1 MTNVAIVG
9 LGVLGRKVFRMLYE
23 EFSSYDLNLVFVND
37 TNDTNQLLYLLKYDT
52 VYGKSAIDFDP
63 NVTIGTTFDTVYI
76 NGKPVYFYHESDISK
91 IPLDDRAVQIVLD
104 CTGAGYSMD
113 QLSAYITD
121 KVRNVIVC
129 DQTSRPDMLAG
140 VWGITQGET
149 PGQTF
154 ITIPPGQTIA
164 DAIAANVVNE
174 SFGINKAT
182 VIDVGSYTNLN
193 NLQDSPIVSQVSTP
207 QNGRAGAWNLIRSGK
222 TYAKGVGHI
231 IAGLNGILYSEE
243 IRSGTIRGAM
253 SYGTYFIIHSF
264 DESTLLSNWKGISES
279 SISDAITNEHPF
291 IGYSE
296 KELVSSDVVGE
307 PFVIYCNN
315 AKRTSDDTT
324 MMLNV
329 VYDPIVVQAANALAI
344 AQYVAKNG

>member
-1 MTNVAIVG
+1 MKNVAIVG

-23 EFSSYDLNLVFVND
+23 EFASYDFNLVLVND

-52 VYGKSAIDFDP
+52 VYGKSALVFQD
-63 NVTIGTTFDTVYI
+63 VTIGTTFDTVFV
-76 NGKPVYFYHESDISK
+76 NGNPVYFYHESDISQ
-91 IPLDDRAVQIVLD
+91 IPLGDRDVHIVLD
-104 CTGAGYSMD
+104 CTGAGYSME
-113 QLSAYITD
+113 QLSAYIAD
-121 KVRNVIVC
+121 QNRKVIVC
-129 DQTSRPDMLAG
+129 DQISRKDMTAG
-140 VWGITQGET
+140 VWGITQEET
-149 PGQTF
+149 SGQTF

-222 TYAKGVGHI
+222 KYARGVGLI
-231 IAGLNGILYSEE
+231 RAGLNGILDSEE

-253 SYGTYFIIHSF
+253 SYGTYFLNRSF
-264 DESTLLSNWKGISES
+264 DESTLLSNWKRISES
-279 SISDAITNEHPF
+279 SIPDAITNEHPF

-307 PFVIYCNN
+307 PFVTYCNN
-315 AKRTSDDTT
+315 ARIAMDDTT

-344 AQYVAKNG
+344 AQYVAQNG